1 MEAIAEEGVDMVE
14 EGVDIVEEGVDMVEE
29 GVDMVGEGVG
39 EEATFKVR
47 RDLHPQDCHQDRVER
62 G

>member
-29 GVDMVGEGVG
+29 GVDMVGEG
-39 EEATFKVR
+39 EEATFKVH